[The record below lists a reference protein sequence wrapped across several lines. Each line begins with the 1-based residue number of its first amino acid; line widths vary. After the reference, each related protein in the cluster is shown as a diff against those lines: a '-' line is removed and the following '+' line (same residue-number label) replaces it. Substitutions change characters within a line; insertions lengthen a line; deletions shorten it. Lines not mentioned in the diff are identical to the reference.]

1 MKKHELYQLNPADLG
16 KLLQDTQEEIS
27 KLRMQKALGQLDNIA
42 LIRNKRKDVA
52 RILTLMNGKKAA
64 TKS

>member
-1 MKKHELYQLNPADLG
+1 MKKNELYQLNPADLE

-27 KLRMQKALGQLDNIA
+27 KLRMQKALGQLDNIS

-52 RILTLMNGKKAA
+52 RILTLINGKKAA
-64 TKS
+64 NKS